1 MTTVKLL
8 ATALEYL
15 QGGLSII
22 PCDRAAKQPRIPTWK
37 PYQAHPPAYA
47 EILRWFAPWSEAD
60 AVAIVAGRVSGNLEI
75 MDFDAPMLLEPWAEQ
90 VRVQDLE
97 LLERLPVIRTQSG
110 GYHVYYR
117 CAAGIA
123 GNQKLAVDPAKPGG
137 KYTLIETRGEGGY
150 VLAPPSSGYTLLQG
164 ELNDIPFVSAN
175 ERALLLASARQLSQ
189 EPVEPQQARPQRQ
202 QRAARPTGG
211 TRPGDDYNAR
221 GDIAAV
227 LERHGWRFVRQMQSE
242 SYWRKPGK
250 RRRGHSATLNYQDSG
265 YFYCFSTSAP
275 PFEPERGYSPF
286 SVYALLEHGGDF
298 KAAAQA
304 LQRQGYGERGR
315 V

>member
-1 MTTVKLL
+1 MTNVKLL
-8 ATALEYL
+8 AAGLEYL
-15 QGGLSII
+15 QSGISII

-37 PYQAHPPAYA
+37 PYQANPPAYA
-47 EILRWFAPWSEAD
+47 EVLRWFAPWSEAD

-90 VRVQDLE
+90 IQDLE
-97 LLERLPVIRTQSG
+97 LLGRLPVIRTQSG

-123 GNQKLAVDPAKPGG
+123 GNQKLAVDPAKPNG
-137 KYTLIETRGEGGY
+137 KYTLIETRSEGGY
-150 VLAPPSSGYTLLQG
+150 ALAPPSSGYTLLQG
-164 ELNDIPFVSAN
+164 ELTDIPFASAD
-175 ERALLLASARQLSQ
+175 ERALLLGAARQLSQ
-189 EPVEPQQARPQRQ
+189 EPVEPQQARPQR
-202 QRAARPTGG
+202 RHSVAKPTGSV
-211 TRPGDDYNAR
+211 RPGDDFNAR

-227 LERHGWRFVRQMQSE
+227 LERHGWRFVRMANESE

-265 YFYCFSTSAP
+265 YFYVFSTSAP
-275 PFEPERGYSPF
+275 PFEPGGYSPF

-298 KAAAQA
+298 RAAAQA
-304 LQRQGYGERGR
+304 LRWQGYGQ
-315 V
+315 

>member
-37 PYQAHPPAYA
+37 PYQATPPTHT
-47 EILRWFAPWSEAD
+47 EVLRWFAPWTGVD
-60 AVAIVAGRVSGNLEI
+60 AVAIITGKVSGGLTV
-75 MDFDAPMLLEPWAEQ
+75 MDFDAPELFAPWAAL
-90 VRVQDLE
+90 VQTILP
-97 LLERLPVIRTQSG
+97 RLPVVRTQSG

-117 CAAGIA
+117 ASEIA
-123 GNQKLAVDPAKPGG
+123 GNQKLAVDPTRR

-164 ELNDIPFVSAN
+164 SLTAIPFVSN
-175 ERALLLASARQLSQ
+175 VEQALLLNAARQFSLQ
-189 EPVEPQQARPQRQ
+189 EIETTPRPRQ
-202 QRAARPTGG
+202 QPRQPRATDGV
-211 TRPGDDYNAR
+211 RPGDDYNAR
-221 GDIAAV
+221 GDVATV

-250 RRRGHSATLNYQDSG
+250 RRRGHSATLNYRDSG
-265 YFYCFSTSAP
+265 YFYVFSTSAP